1 MKHYHL
7 IRAFS
12 VIMALMMTVTLI
24 SSPSF
29 AVADEHSNE
38 VTTLGDVE
46 KVGSEE
52 MLYEGDASI
61 SIESIYKKETYVGKA
76 TRIIIEK
83 ADAPKQYY
91 YEFDNCTQLRIIE
104 SGDYERTKD
113 ANLPVGGICIVD
125 ENNEL
130 LNYIE
135 PSKATDSLGKPI
147 NSFYMIEENR
157 IIQVIEFDDSSA
169 FPIVVES
176 NSHPTITTTAQIS
189 KSKTKSVINK
199 IQSQIDDA
207 NNFTGSYVYWII
219 TTSGGYLGGFGIAA
233 DAITTWMVKPT
244 FVKRLK
250 ARKTLYNGKYKQM
263 ASSDKLKVVSVR
275 RWQPHGGNDGRYVLK
290 KETLTIVH

>member
-1 MKHYHL
+1 
-7 IRAFS
+7 
-12 VIMALMMTVTLI
+12 MTK
-24 SSPSF
+24 S
-29 AVADEHSNE
+29 
-38 VTTLGDVE
+38 
-46 KVGSEE
+46 
-52 MLYEGDASI
+52 YEGDASI
-61 SIESIYKKETYVGKA
+61 SIESIYKKEIYVGKA

-104 SGDYERTKD
+104 SRDYERRKE